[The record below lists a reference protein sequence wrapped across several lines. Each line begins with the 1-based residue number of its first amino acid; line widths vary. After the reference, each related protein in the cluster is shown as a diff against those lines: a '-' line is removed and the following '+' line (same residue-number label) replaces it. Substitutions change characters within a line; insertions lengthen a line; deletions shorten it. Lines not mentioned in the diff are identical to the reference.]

1 MDKYKRLFS
10 NTMLFAISNFSSKML
25 TLFLKPMYSR
35 VVDDADFG
43 LYSNAWS
50 YIILLLPVVCLGMDY
65 AVLRFGL
72 DKRYGKAAVFTNS
85 LGGLAAGFVLLA
97 ACYPLM
103 RMLPNCEGYM
113 TAIYV
118 MLLVSNLRRLC
129 AQFVRAK
136 ELLRLVAIDGIL
148 TSFTT
153 VAFNVLFLIGFKTG
167 AVGILWATIAADFCS
182 TLFLLWAASLRRYI
196 RPRRYNQK
204 LMNQMLRYAL
214 PLVPALMCWNITN
227 SSDVL
232 FVTNMMEDGQ
242 RLAGLLTYSYVIAQA
257 VQLAAAIFNEAWQLS
272 AVTEEKGREEFFGRV
287 FSIYQGAMFIGGAA
301 LILLC
306 QPFYSVYV
314 KPESFEAWRYAPFLV
329 LATIYN
335 CFSGFL
341 NSIYVVEKRSGLSLL
356 TSAVGAGVNCLLN
369 YLLILR
375 MGVTGAALATFI
387 SYLVV
392 FTMRLINTRS
402 LLAMRFSPGH
412 LLVNTCLLIA
422 EASLMILEVKWWPL
436 WCGIC
441 AEVVLVLNFASLWKM
456 ARQLLGRFVRRR
468 KRA

>member
-1 MDKYKRLFS
+1 
-10 NTMLFAISNFSSKML
+10 
-25 TLFLKPMYSR
+25 
-35 VVDDADFG
+35 
-43 LYSNAWS
+43 
-50 YIILLLPVVCLGMDY
+50 
-65 AVLRFGL
+65 
-72 DKRYGKAAVFTNS
+72 
-85 LGGLAAGFVLLA
+85 
-97 ACYPLM
+97 
-103 RMLPNCEGYM
+103 
-113 TAIYV
+113 
-118 MLLVSNLRRLC
+118 
-129 AQFVRAK
+129 
-136 ELLRLVAIDGIL
+136 
-148 TSFTT
+148 
-153 VAFNVLFLIGFKTG
+153 
-167 AVGILWATIAADFCS
+167 
-182 TLFLLWAASLRRYI
+182 
-196 RPRRYNQK
+196 
-204 LMNQMLRYAL
+204 MLRYAL

-306 QPFYSVYV
+306 QPFYSIYV

-341 NSIYVVEKRSGLSLL
+341 NSIYVVEKRSGMSLL

-441 AEVVLVLNFASLWKM
+441 AAVVLVLNFASLWKM